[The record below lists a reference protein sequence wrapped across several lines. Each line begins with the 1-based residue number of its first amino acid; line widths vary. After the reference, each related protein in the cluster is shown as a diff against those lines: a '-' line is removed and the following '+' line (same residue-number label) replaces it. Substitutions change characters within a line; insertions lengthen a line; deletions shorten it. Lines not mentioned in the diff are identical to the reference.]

1 MGLLE
6 QLLERLEKLNARL
19 DALERGGPVTAQ
31 TATTTPGPVV
41 TINNNTDAVV
51 TVTTPELD
59 SAGLPWDERIHAGTK
74 RQNADGSWTLKKG
87 VDKELVAQVIEELK
101 GTPVTT
107 TAPATPVTPAAPVKP
122 GAPATPAA
130 PVKPGAPATPAAPEK
145 PSADGATVKAAKAAN
160 TLTNQYGVDYD
171 DIVATLLT
179 PLGVEMF
186 GSLTTEQAG
195 EVLKGLE
202 SWVAELSTLTEE
214 FDGIRDMAKG
224 TEHETTIAEGL
235 GAFINTY
242 EGKDGKLGTVPMG
255 KLHELYV
262 AVCDWANQW
271 EAFLKG

>member
-19 DALERGGPVTAQ
+19 DALENVAPVTAQ

-41 TINNNTDAVV
+41 SADPVP
-51 TVTTPELD
+51 TPELD

-101 GTPVTT
+101 GAPATT
-107 TAPATPVTPAAPVKP
+107 TAPTTPVKPVTPVTPAAPATPVKP
-122 GAPATPAA
+122 VTPATPAA
-130 PVKPGAPATPAAPEK
+130 PVKP
-145 PSADGATVKAAKAAN
+145 SADGDTVNSAKAAN
-160 TLTNQYGVDYD
+160 TLVNDYGVDYD
-171 DIVATLLT
+171 DITATLLK

-186 GSLTTEQAG
+186 GSLTIEQAG

-202 SWVAELSTLTEE
+202 SWVADLSKLTEE
-214 FDGIRDMAKG
+214 FDGIRDMASG

-235 GAFINTY
+235 DAFVNTY
-242 EGKDGKLGTVPMG
+242 GGKDGKLGTVPMG

>member
-19 DALERGGPVTAQ
+19 DALERGGPVSTPQDTA
-31 TATTTPGPVV
+31 ATPAPVV
-41 TINNNTDAVV
+41 ASDPVP
-51 TVTTPELD
+51 TPELD

-101 GTPVTT
+101 GEPVTT
-107 TAPATPVTPAAPVKP
+107 TEPATPAAPAKP

-130 PVKPGAPATPAAPEK
+130 PVKPGAPATPAAPVK
-145 PSADGATVKAAKAAN
+145 PAADGTTVNAAKAAN

-171 DIVATLLT
+171 YIVSTLLK

-186 GSLTTEQAG
+186 GSLTTDQAG

-202 SWVAELSTLTEE
+202 SWVAELSNLTEE

-224 TEHETTIAEGL
+224 TEHENTIAEGL
-235 GAFINTY
+235 DAFVNTY

>member
-6 QLLERLEKLNARL
+6 QLMERLEKLNARL
-19 DALERGGPVTAQ
+19 DALENVAPVTAQ
-31 TATTTPGPVV
+31 TATTTPVPVD
-41 TINNNTDAVV
+41 TINNSTGSGA
-51 TVTTPELD
+51 VTTPELD

-101 GTPVTT
+101 GAPATT
-107 TAPATPVTPAAPVKP
+107 TAPTTPVTSAAPVKPVAPAKPATPVKP

-130 PVKPGAPATPAAPEK
+130 PVKP
-145 PSADGATVKAAKAAN
+145 SADGDAVNAAKAAN
-160 TLTNQYGVDYD
+160 TLVNDYGVDYD
-171 DIVATLLT
+171 DITATLLK

-186 GSLTTEQAG
+186 GSLTIEQAG

-202 SWVAELSTLTEE
+202 SWVADLSKLTEE

-235 GAFINTY
+235 DAFVNTY
-242 EGKDGKLGTVPMG
+242 SGKDGKLGTVPMG

-271 EAFLKG
+271 EEFLKG

>member
-41 TINNNTDAVV
+41 DADPVA
-51 TVTTPELD
+51 TPELD

-101 GTPVTT
+101 GAPVTT
-107 TAPATPVTPAAPVKP
+107 TAPATPAAPAKPGAPVKP

-130 PVKPGAPATPAAPEK
+130 PAK

-171 DIVATLLT
+171 DIVATLLK

-186 GSLTTEQAG
+186 GSLTTDQAD

-224 TEHETTIAEGL
+224 TEHENTIAEGL
-235 GAFINTY
+235 DAFINTY

>member
-41 TINNNTDAVV
+41 DADPVA
-51 TVTTPELD
+51 TPELD

-101 GTPVTT
+101 GASASTT
-107 TAPATPVTPAAPVKP
+107 PATTPSAPVKP
-122 GAPATPAA
+122 GTPATPAA
-130 PVKPGAPATPAAPEK
+130 PVKPGAPATPVTPSAPAK

-171 DIVATLLT
+171 DIVATLLK

-186 GSLTTEQAG
+186 GSLTTDQAD

-224 TEHETTIAEGL
+224 TEHENTIAEGL
-235 GAFINTY
+235 DAFINTY

>member
-19 DALERGGPVTAQ
+19 DALEHGGSVSAQ
-31 TATTTPGPVV
+31 NTKTTPGPVV
-41 TINNNTDAVV
+41 AADQ
-51 TVTTPELD
+51 VTTPELD
-59 SAGLPWDERIHAGTK
+59 SAGLPWDARIHAGPK

-101 GTPVTT
+101 GE
-107 TAPATPVTPAAPVKP
+107 PAATT
-122 GAPATPAA
+122 PATPAA
-130 PVKPGAPATPAAPEK
+130 PAKPGAPATPAAPEK

-160 TLTNQYGVDYD
+160 TLTNQYGIDYD
-171 DIVATLLT
+171 DIVATLLK

-202 SWVAELSTLTEE
+202 SWVAELSNLTEE

-235 GAFINTY
+235 DAFINTY

>member
-19 DALERGGPVTAQ
+19 DALERGGPVS
-31 TATTTPGPVV
+31 TTPVTAATPTPVV
-41 TINNNTDAVV
+41 AADP
-51 TVTTPELD
+51 VTTPELD

-107 TAPATPVTPAAPVKP
+107 TAPATPAAPVKP
-122 GAPATPAA
+122 GVPATPAA
-130 PVKPGAPATPAAPEK
+130 PVKPGVPATPAAPEK

-235 GAFINTY
+235 DAFVNTY

>member
-19 DALERGGPVTAQ
+19 DVLENVAPVTAQ
-31 TATTTPGPVV
+31 TATTTPGPIV

-51 TVTTPELD
+51 TVATPELD

-107 TAPATPVTPAAPVKP
+107 TPATPVK
-122 GAPATPAA
+122 PATPAA

-160 TLTNQYGVDYD
+160 TLVNDYGVDYD
-171 DIVATLLT
+171 DIVATLLK

-195 EVLKGLE
+195 NVIKGLE
-202 SWVAELSTLTEE
+202 SWVADLSKLTEE

-235 GAFINTY
+235 DAFVNTY

>member
-41 TINNNTDAVV
+41 AADP
-51 TVTTPELD
+51 VTTPELD

-101 GTPVTT
+101 GAPVTT
-107 TAPATPVTPAAPVKP
+107 TAPATPAAPAKPGAPVKPGTPAAAPVKP
-122 GAPATPAA
+122 
-130 PVKPGAPATPAAPEK
+130 
-145 PSADGATVKAAKAAN
+145 SADGGTVNAAKAAN
-160 TLTNQYGVDYD
+160 TLVNDYGVDYD
-171 DIVATLLT
+171 DIVATLLK

-195 EVLKGLE
+195 NVIKGLE
-202 SWVAELSTLTEE
+202 SWVADLSKLTEE

-235 GAFINTY
+235 DAFVNTY
-242 EGKDGKLGTVPMG
+242 QGKDGKLGTVPMG

>member
-1 MGLLE
+1 MPLSTAGIAIIAPLAINQFGL
-6 QLLERLEKLNARL
+6 N
-19 DALERGGPVTAQ
+19 DALVNHHAALPV
-31 TATTTPGPVV
+31 
-41 TINNNTDAVV
+41 
-51 TVTTPELD
+51 
-59 SAGLPWDERIHAGTK
+59 H
-74 RQNADGSWTLKKG
+74 
-87 VDKELVAQVIEELK
+87 LVAVHNALPTLANLEALP
-101 GTPVTT
+101 TV
-107 TAPATPVTPAAPVKP
+107 AAV
-122 GAPATPAA
+122 PATPAA
-130 PVKPGAPATPAAPEK
+130 PAK

-171 DIVATLLT
+171 DIVATLLK

-186 GSLTTEQAG
+186 GSLTTDQED

-224 TEHETTIAEGL
+224 TEHENTIAEGL
-235 GAFINTY
+235 DAFVNTY

>member
-41 TINNNTDAVV
+41 DADPVA
-51 TVTTPELD
+51 TPELD

-101 GTPVTT
+101 GAPGTT
-107 TAPATPVTPAAPVKP
+107 TE
-122 GAPATPAA
+122 PATPAA
-130 PVKPGAPATPAAPEK
+130 PVKPGAPATPSAPAK

-171 DIVATLLT
+171 DIVATLLK

-186 GSLTTEQAG
+186 GSLTTDQAD

-224 TEHETTIAEGL
+224 TEHENTIAEGL
-235 GAFINTY
+235 DAFINTY

>member
-41 TINNNTDAVV
+41 DADPVA
-51 TVTTPELD
+51 TPELD

-101 GTPVTT
+101 GAPTTPAAPTTPVTS
-107 TAPATPVTPAAPVKP
+107 AAPVKP
-122 GAPATPAA
+122 GTPAA
-130 PVKPGAPATPAAPEK
+130 APVK

-171 DIVATLLT
+171 DIVATLLK

-186 GSLTTEQAG
+186 GSLTTDQAD

-224 TEHETTIAEGL
+224 TEHENTIAEGL
-235 GAFINTY
+235 DAFINTY

>member
-19 DALERGGPVTAQ
+19 DVLERGGPVSTTQVTA
-31 TATTTPGPVV
+31 ATPTPVV
-41 TINNNTDAVV
+41 AADP
-51 TVTTPELD
+51 VTTPELD

-101 GTPVTT
+101 GEPVTT
-107 TAPATPVTPAAPVKP
+107 TPATPVKPGAPATSEAPVKP

-130 PVKPGAPATPAAPEK
+130 PVK

-160 TLTNQYGVDYD
+160 TLVNDYGVDYD
-171 DIVATLLT
+171 DITATLLK

-195 EVLKGLE
+195 NVLKGLE
-202 SWVAELSTLTEE
+202 SWVTDLSKLTEE

-235 GAFINTY
+235 DAFVNTY